1 MDERVVDAE
10 AAGPEQ
16 HGALEQRGR
25 DGAHGAGGEG
35 ARRGGAPVRAGDGG
49 GKEGGLGR
57 GRRPAEGE
65 RAGHGGGRRVEEV
78 GEHGDWQRCGG

>member
-25 DGAHGAGGEG
+25 DGAD
-35 ARRGGAPVRAGDGG
+35 RGGGG
-49 GKEGGLGR
+49 
-57 GRRPAEGE
+57 
-65 RAGHGGGRRVEEV
+65 RVEEV